1 MNITGK
7 FEVTLLNQKT
17 FESKK
22 INGENLITN
31 IGKDF
36 LNKWLAHDC
45 FSQHS
50 HENNNLSGGKTFL
63 NEKIISYNDIEAN
76 NYCTNSS
83 NYYLSKNSEDCLYS
97 TTLSQ
102 STYAFIAHNNYSS
115 FDNMPED
122 KKRESSI
129 YFDFNE
135 PKRIKKIVLLC
146 SPCDNYENDGYG
158 CQLEISTSPNHSSE
172 KTNEKTNWTVRKN
185 MMVANDWNIIINEDT
200 EKIDVK
206 KLYDLPIYLGDR
218 NNPEKIIENVKSIRI
233 SPCYYGLKIY
243 RAVFFEEVDYPAPPF
258 IIGLGTSDLEPQN
271 NDTDLGH
278 RICTL
283 LAKCNCSKDDESGL
297 PIITYRTR
305 LGIREFNGNTFREIG
320 LYCTDGMLPYSG
332 EKLKLF
338 SHGLFE
344 KEWTKNQDV
353 VADIKYFLTGG
364 N

>member
-31 IGKDF
+31 IGKDL

-45 FSQHS
+45 FSQNS
-50 HENNNLSGGKTFL
+50 YGNDNLSGGKTFL
-63 NEKIISYNDIEAN
+63 NEKIISYKEIETK

-83 NYYLSKNSEDCLYS
+83 NYYLSKNSENCLYS
-97 TTLSQ
+97 PTINQL
-102 STYAFIAHNNYSS
+102 TYAFIAHNNYSS
-115 FDNMPED
+115 FDNMPESQ
-122 KKRESSI
+122 KRESSI
-129 YFDFNE
+129 YFDFKE

-146 SPCDNYENDGYG
+146 SPCDNYEYDGYG
-158 CQLEISTSPNHSSE
+158 CQLEISTSPNTSSE
-172 KTNEKTNWTVRKN
+172 NTNWTVRKN

-200 EKIDVK
+200 EKIDFE

-218 NNPEKIIENVKSIRI
+218 NNPEKIIDNVKSIRI
-233 SPCYYGLKIY
+233 SSCYYGLKIY
-243 RAVFFEEVDYPAPPF
+243 RAVFFEEVDYPTPPF
-258 IIGLGTSDLEPQN
+258 IIGLGTSSLIPQK
-271 NDTDLGH
+271 NDKDLGNK
-278 RICTL
+278 ICNL
-283 LAKCNCSKDDESGL
+283 LAKCNYSIDESGL
-297 PIITYRTR
+297 PIITYRTK

-353 VADIKYFLTGG
+353 VADIKYVLTGG